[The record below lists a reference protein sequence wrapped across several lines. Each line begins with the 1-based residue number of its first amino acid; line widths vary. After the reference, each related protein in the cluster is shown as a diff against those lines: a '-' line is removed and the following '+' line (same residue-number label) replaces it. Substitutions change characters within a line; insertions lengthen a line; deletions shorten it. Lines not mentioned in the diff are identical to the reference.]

1 MAPKKYGKGAHDP
14 IPADETP
21 LHNKDGRTHVQHVV
35 WIILWYEHA
44 VNLTVLMA
52 LSTIATEQTQTT
64 NTTIKNYK
72 QFMYYLATNPN
83 ATMQYYALDMILNTH
98 SDA

>member
-35 WIILWYEHA
+35 WVYPLVCTRRQFNGVDGPVHNSNGADPSYKYNDQELQAISVLSSNKSQCHNAILCFGHDIEYS
-44 VNLTVLMA
+44 L
-52 LSTIATEQTQTT
+52 
-64 NTTIKNYK
+64 
-72 QFMYYLATNPN
+72 
-83 ATMQYYALDMILNTH
+83 
-98 SDA
+98 